1 MNPKDFTG
9 WSLKQQTQE
18 SVITVI
24 DKLFPIITTLL
35 FVTPLLKNMPII
47 SNLYHKNCI
56 NWKITKV

>member
-9 WSLKQQTQE
+9 LSLKQQTQE
-18 SVITVI
+18 SVITVHVI

-35 FVTPLLKNMPII
+35 FVSPLLKNMPII

-56 NWKITKV
+56 N